1 MKRALRS
8 LLPVLALSLGALTAV
23 AAGASAQDSATPT
36 ALPVDP
42 ALCTT
47 EPISTD
53 HAAML
58 LATPVP
64 GPELALTDHGVVALP
79 TGSPADE
86 ATVAAVG
93 DVLSQLWACNNA
105 RNKGAV
111 FALFTDQALQETIGF
126 TGGASWDA
134 ADLRAEVA
142 AALTPGEPRPQEEW
156 ASIDTLVSVT
166 SYSDGQVG
174 VLVLNTDPTVA
185 DGDQVLDYF
194 RFVSDGSDGYK
205 VSQVILDPYDL
216 TAGYGFEKAA

>member
-1 MKRALRS
+1 
-8 LLPVLALSLGALTAV
+8 LALALGVLVV
-23 AAGASAQDSATPT
+23 AAATVGAQATPT
-36 ALPVDP
+36 PAESIAVDP

-64 GPELALTDHGVVALP
+64 TPELPLTDHGVVALP
-79 TGSPADE
+79 TGSPADD

-93 DVLSQLWACNNA
+93 DVLTQFWACNNA
-105 RNKGAV
+105 RNKAAV
-111 FALFTDQALQETIGF
+111 FALFTDRALQETVGF

-156 ASIDTLVSVT
+156 ATIDALVSVT
-166 SYSDGQVG
+166 TYSDGQVG
-174 VLVLNTDPTVA
+174 VLVLNTDPAVA

-194 RFVSDGSDGYK
+194 RFEPDSAGGFR

-216 TAGYGFEKAA
+216 SASYGFEKGA